1 VGKGLFLW
9 NAELR
14 WHATDFNVLGR
25 PLHLILSTFV
35 DTGRVWEDGLVPGE
49 LFPDLH
55 TSFGGGMR
63 VGFGENFIAG
73 IDVGHSSES
82 TAAIYINTG
91 YMF

>member
-1 VGKGLFLW
+1 
-9 NAELR
+9 
-14 WHATDFNVLGR
+14 VLGR